1 MRCFNTE
8 GPVVTH
14 RHYCIPPLDRFD
26 SDRILRLVKD
36 QRYFTLHAPRQTGKT
51 SILLALED
59 LLNSGMHGSYRCL
72 YLDVEG
78 AQTARED
85 VGQGMGAIFDV
96 LAECAFQTFGDES
109 VEQLG
114 DQILAKARPDVALYR
129 LLTRWAASDP
139 RPLVLLIDEIDAL
152 VGDTLL
158 SVLRQLRTGY
168 TQRPDKFPQS
178 VVLCGV
184 RDVKDYRIRS
194 GSAGHEIAG
203 GSAFNVSA
211 GSLRLGDFSRSA
223 VNELLGQHT
232 EETGQRFEPEAIERI
247 WTQTRGQPW
256 LVNAL
261 CARFCFQDPAG
272 LDRGNA
278 ISRDSIANAQ
288 EQLVLER
295 VSHFRQLGSILRDDP
310 MRKVIEPILT
320 CADDVAIAS
329 QDYDYVR
336 DLGLIAADGPLRI
349 ANPIYREVVP
359 RELTYVKQQT
369 LPLRIAWYVDADQRL
384 QLGKLLEAFQ
394 TYFRQHSEHGLDPDY
409 KEAGPHLLL
418 HAFLQRIVNGNGL
431 VDREYALGRGRTD
444 ILVTWPLG
452 NSVQRFVIECKL
464 LQGNLETAI
473 NRALEQ
479 TASYMDRCSAD
490 EGHVVFFDRERRLW
504 KDKVFRRN
512 EEVDGTPI
520 ELWGM

>member
-1 MRCFNTE
+1 
-8 GPVVTH
+8 
-14 RHYCIPPLDRFD
+14 
-26 SDRILRLVKD
+26 
-36 QRYFTLHAPRQTGKT
+36 
-51 SILLALED
+51 
-59 LLNSGMHGSYRCL
+59 
-72 YLDVEG
+72 
-78 AQTARED
+78 
-85 VGQGMGAIFDV
+85 MGAIFDL

-114 DQILAKARPDVALYR
+114 DQILAKARPDAALYR
-129 LLTRWAASDP
+129 LLTRWTASDP

-168 TQRPDKFPQS
+168 RQRPDKFPQS

-194 GSAGHEIAG
+194 GSTGHEIAG

-211 GSLRLGDFSRSA
+211 GSLRLGDFSRSE

-232 EETGQRFEPEAIERI
+232 EETGQRFEPEATERI

-261 CARFCFQDPAG
+261 CARSCFQDPAG

-295 VSHFRQLGSILRDDP
+295 VTHFRQLGSILRDDRV
-310 MRKVIEPILT
+310 RKVIEPILT

-349 ANPIYREVVP
+349 ANPIYSEVVP
-359 RELTYVKQQT
+359 RELTYVKQQI
-369 LPLRIAWYVDADQRL
+369 LPLRPAWYVDADQRL

-409 KEAGPHLLL
+409 KEAGPDLLL

-444 ILVTWPLG
+444 ILVTWPRG
-452 NSVQRFVIECKL
+452 DSVQRFVIECKL
-464 LQGNLETAI
+464 LRGSLETAI

-490 EGHVVFFDRERRLW
+490 EGHLVLFDRERRLW
-504 KDKVFRRN
+504 KDKLFRRS

-520 ELWGM
+520 EVWGM